1 MAPSLMLLPSHR
13 GGTRSSYRRRL
24 RSPPAP
30 EVAIPALAPTSGPPA
45 VFAGETVAGGCPQEA
60 EPGGEESGGEEGVAD
75 FCSYLCGLVDL
86 LK

>member
-1 MAPSLMLLPSHR
+1 MLLPSHR

-30 EVAIPALAPTSGPPA
+30 EVAIPTPAPTSGPPA
-45 VFAGETVAGGCPQEA
+45 VFAGETAGRLSGCPQEA
-60 EPGGEESGGEEGVAD
+60 EPGGEESGGEEGAAD